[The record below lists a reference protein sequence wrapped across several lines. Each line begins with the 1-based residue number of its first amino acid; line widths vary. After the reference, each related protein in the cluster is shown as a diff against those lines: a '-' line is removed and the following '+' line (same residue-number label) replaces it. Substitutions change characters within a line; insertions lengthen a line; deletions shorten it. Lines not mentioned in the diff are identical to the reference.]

1 MYKYLLNIILL
12 FYFLLCFTSSVFAQ
26 IKDYGTL
33 VVKLNNTEIEIISP
47 KNQSRIDQN
56 TVVMCL
62 KEGRNNISWREEG
75 KVESKSVVV
84 KTGLVTIIEIGN
96 ADAELTVIADRGGI
110 LIELLGYPSQ
120 MSKYAGEKLTFN
132 NLKFGPT
139 TLVAKLAGKKDLVKL
154 IDISNKTNSPVN
166 VGWDDATLDVRFDR
180 ANVDLYINN
189 RLEATSN
196 SAGQIISLSNV
207 APGLKKISGV
217 ATDQQGN
224 KYLLE
229 VEPKELLVE
238 ANKTYAVNLTRKD
251 ALLQVTVDRP
261 AVEITV
267 NGVTLVSE
275 KAQSELVFPA
285 MLPGKTDL
293 KIKSGL
299 QTINKEVTLLADQV
313 VKESISWNDAT
324 LIIQVDRPNVDI
336 LINKK
341 LIATSQISNE
351 RIVLKN
357 LAPQHVLIE
366 GIFQALGNNFYPL
379 EANPKEFDLLAGQ
392 IVEVMLNKRDAQLI
406 VTTDRRD
413 EVELLLNNQVTP
425 LNRIDNNIY
434 HFPFISPGKVFLS
447 AKLKEK
453 PLLGTDTLVKQIDL
467 PVGQTPIKLEWE
479 DIFLFIEAESKI
491 VNLKVNGQEGAEIFW
506 EYPNKKTKR
515 VYVFSLKPHQ
525 SAEISWEI
533 LGKKAKPLTLFIK
546 ELNRSQGLVITNRQV
561 SESK

>member
-1 MYKYLLNIILL
+1 MYNYLFNIFLL
-12 FYFLLCFTSSVFAQ
+12 FYFLICFASSVFAQ

-33 VVKLNNTEIEIISP
+33 VIKLNNPAIEITSP
-47 KNQSRIDQN
+47 KNHSRIDQN

-62 KEGRNNISWREEG
+62 KEGRNNISWREDG

-84 KTGLVTIIEIGN
+84 KTGLVTTVDVGN
-96 ADAELTVIADRGGI
+96 ADAELTVIADRAGI
-110 LIELLGYPSQ
+110 SVELIGYSPQ
-120 MSKYAGEKLTFN
+120 ISKYAGEKLTFN
-132 NLKFGPT
+132 NLKFGPA
-139 TLVAKLAGKKDLVKL
+139 TLIAKLAGKKDLVKL
-154 IDISNKTNSPVN
+154 IDISKTNSPVN
-166 VGWDDATLDVRFDR
+166 IGWDDATLDVRFDR

-196 SAGQIISLSNV
+196 SAGQIISLSNIS
-207 APGLKKISGV
+207 PGLKKISGV
-217 ATDQQGN
+217 ATDKQGN

-229 VEPKELLVE
+229 VDPKELQVE
-238 ANKTYAVNLTRKD
+238 ANKTYAVNLARKD
-251 ALLQVTVDRP
+251 ALIQVSVDRP
-261 AVEITV
+261 AVEITI

-275 KAQSELVFPA
+275 KAQSELTFPP
-285 MLPGKTDL
+285 MLPGKTSL
-293 KIKSGL
+293 KIKSGS
-299 QTINKEVTLLADQV
+299 QIMNKEVILLADQV

-324 LIIQVDRPNVDI
+324 LIIQVDRPSVDI

-341 LIATSQISNE
+341 LLATSQISNE

-357 LAPQHVLIE
+357 LPPQHVLIE

-392 IVEVMLNKRDAQLI
+392 TVEVMLSKRDAQLI

-413 EVELLLNNQVTP
+413 EVDLLLNNQINP
-425 LNRIDNNIY
+425 LNRVDSNVY
-434 HFPFISPGKVFLS
+434 YFPFISPGKVFLS

-453 PLLGTDTLVKQIDL
+453 PLLGTDILLKQIDL
-467 PVGQTPIKLEWE
+467 PVGQTPVKLEWE
-479 DIFLFIEAESKI
+479 DIFLFVEVESKI

-506 EYPNKKTKR
+506 DYPNKKTKK

-525 SAEISWEI
+525 SVEISWEL

-546 ELNRSQGLVITNRQV
+546 ELNKSQGLVITNRQV
-561 SESK
+561 SENK

>member
-1 MYKYLLNIILL
+1 MYKYLLNIFLL
-12 FYFLLCFTSSVFAQ
+12 FYFLICFASSVFAQ

-33 VVKLNNTEIEIISP
+33 VIKFNNPAIELISP
-47 KNQSRIDQN
+47 KNHSRIDQN

-75 KVESKSVVV
+75 KVENKSVVV
-84 KTGLVTIIEIGN
+84 KTGLVTTIEIGN
-96 ADAELTVIADRGGI
+96 ADAELIIIADRAGI
-110 LIELLGYPSQ
+110 SVELIGYVSQ

-132 NLKFGPT
+132 NLKFGPA
-139 TLVAKLAGKKDLVKL
+139 TLIAKLAGKKDLVKL
-154 IDISNKTNSPVN
+154 INISKTNSPVN
-166 VGWDDATLDVRFDR
+166 VGWDDATLDVSFDR

-207 APGLKKISGV
+207 SPGLKKISGV

-229 VEPKELLVE
+229 VEPKELQVE
-238 ANKTYAVNLTRKD
+238 ANKTYAVNLARKD
-251 ALLQVTVDRP
+251 ALLQVSVDRP

-275 KAQSELVFPA
+275 KAESELTFPP
-285 MLPGKTDL
+285 MLPGKTGL
-293 KIKSGL
+293 KIKSGS
-299 QTINKEVTLLADQV
+299 QIINKEVILLADQV

-324 LIIQVDRPNVDI
+324 LIIQVDRPSVDI

-341 LIATSQISNE
+341 LLATSQISNE

-357 LAPQHVLIE
+357 LPPQHVLIE

-379 EANPKEFDLLAGQ
+379 EANPKEFDLSAGQ
-392 IVEVMLNKRDAQLI
+392 TVEVMLSKRDAQLI
-406 VTTDRRD
+406 ITTDRKD
-413 EVELLLNNQVTP
+413 EVELLLNNQINP
-425 LNRIDNNIY
+425 LNRVDSNVY
-434 HFPFISPGKVFLS
+434 YFPFISPGKVFLS

-453 PLLGTDTLVKQIDL
+453 PLLGTDILLKQIDL

-479 DIFLFIEAESKI
+479 DIFLFVEVESKI
-491 VNLKVNGQEGAEIFW
+491 VNLKVNDQEGTEIFW
-506 EYPNKKTKR
+506 DYPNKKTKK

-525 SAEISWEI
+525 SVEISWEL
-533 LGKKAKPLTLFIK
+533 LGKKAKPLSLFIK
-546 ELNRSQGLVITNRQV
+546 ELNKSQGLVITNRQV
-561 SESK
+561 PENK

>member
-1 MYKYLLNIILL
+1 MYKYLLNIFLL
-12 FYFLLCFTSSVFAQ
+12 FYFLICFASSVFAQ

-33 VVKLNNTEIEIISP
+33 VIKLNNPAIEITSP

-62 KEGRNNISWREEG
+62 KEGRNNISWREDG
-75 KVESKSVVV
+75 KVESKSVVI
-84 KTGLVTIIEIGN
+84 KTGLVTTVEIGS
-96 ADAELTVIADRGGI
+96 ADAELTVIADRAGI
-110 LIELLGYPSQ
+110 SVELIGYSPQ
-120 MSKYAGEKLTFN
+120 ISKYAGEKLTFN
-132 NLKFGPT
+132 NLKFGPA
-139 TLVAKLAGKKDLVKL
+139 TLIAKLAGKKDLVKL
-154 IDISNKTNSPVN
+154 IDISKTNSPVN
-166 VGWDDATLDVRFDR
+166 IGWDDATLDVRFDR

-196 SAGQIISLSNV
+196 SAGQIISLSNIS
-207 APGLKKISGV
+207 PGLKKISGV
-217 ATDQQGN
+217 ATDKQGN

-229 VEPKELLVE
+229 VDPKELQVE
-238 ANKTYAVNLTRKD
+238 ANKTYAVNLARKD
-251 ALLQVTVDRP
+251 ALLQVSVDRP
-261 AVEITV
+261 AVEITI

-275 KAQSELVFPA
+275 KAQSELTFPP
-285 MLPGKTDL
+285 MLPGKTSL
-293 KIKSGL
+293 KIKSGS
-299 QTINKEVTLLADQV
+299 QIINKEVILLADQV

-324 LIIQVDRPNVDI
+324 LIIQVDRPSVDI

-341 LIATSQISNE
+341 LLATSQISNE

-357 LAPQHVLIE
+357 LPPQHVLIE

-392 IVEVMLNKRDAQLI
+392 TVEVMLSKRDAQLI

-413 EVELLLNNQVTP
+413 EVDLLLNNQINP
-425 LNRIDNNIY
+425 LNRVDSNVY
-434 HFPFISPGKVFLS
+434 YFPFISPGKVFLS

-453 PLLGTDTLVKQIDL
+453 PLLGTDILLKQIDL
-467 PVGQTPIKLEWE
+467 PVGQTPVKLEWE
-479 DIFLFIEAESKI
+479 DIFLFVEVESKI

-506 EYPNKKTKR
+506 DYPNKKTKK

-525 SAEISWEI
+525 SVEISWEL

-546 ELNRSQGLVITNRQV
+546 ELNKSQGLVITNRQV
-561 SESK
+561 SENK

>member
-1 MYKYLLNIILL
+1 MYKYLFNFFLL
-12 FYFLLCFTSSVFAQ
+12 FYFLICFASSVFAQ

-33 VVKLNNTEIEIISP
+33 VIKLNNPAIEITSP
-47 KNQSRIDQN
+47 KNHSRIDQN

-62 KEGRNNISWREEG
+62 KEGRNNISWRETD

-84 KTGLVTIIEIGN
+84 KTGLVTTVEIGN
-96 ADAELTVIADRGGI
+96 ADAELIVIADRAGI
-110 LIELLGYPSQ
+110 LIELTGYPSQ
-120 MSKYAGEKLTFN
+120 LSKYAGEKLIFN
-132 NLKFGPT
+132 NLEFGPT
-139 TLVAKLAGKKDLVKL
+139 TLIAKLPGKKDLVKL
-154 IDISNKTNSPVN
+154 VDISNKTNSSVN

-196 SAGQIISLSNV
+196 SAGQIISLSNI

-217 ATDQQGN
+217 ATDKQGN

-229 VEPKELLVE
+229 VDPKELQVE

-251 ALLQVTVDRP
+251 ALLQVIVDRP
-261 AVEITV
+261 AVEIAV

-275 KAQSELVFPA
+275 KAQSELIFPS
-285 MLPGKTDL
+285 MLPGKTNL
-293 KIKSGL
+293 KIKSGS
-299 QTINKEVTLLADQV
+299 QIIDKEVTLLADQV

-324 LIIQVDRPNVDI
+324 LIIQVDRPSVDI

-341 LIATSQISNE
+341 LLATSQISNE

-357 LAPQHVLIE
+357 LPPQHVLIE

-379 EANPKEFDLLAGQ
+379 EANPKEFDLSAGQ
-392 IVEVMLNKRDAQLI
+392 TVEVMLSKRDAQLI

-413 EVELLLNNQVTP
+413 EVELLLNNQIKA
-425 LNRIDNNIY
+425 LNRVDSNVY
-434 HFPFISPGKVFLS
+434 YFPFISPGKVFLS

-453 PLLGTDTLVKQIDL
+453 PLLGSDILLKQIDL
-467 PVGQTPIKLEWE
+467 PVGQTPVKLEWE
-479 DIFLFIEAESKI
+479 DIFLFVEVESKI
-491 VNLKVNGQEGAEIFW
+491 VNLKVNGQEGTEIFW
-506 EYPNKKTKR
+506 DYPNKKTKK

-525 SAEISWEI
+525 SAEISWEL

-546 ELNRSQGLVITNRQV
+546 ELNNSQGLVITNRQV
-561 SESK
+561 SENK

>member
-1 MYKYLLNIILL
+1 MYKYLFNIFLL
-12 FYFLLCFTSSVFAQ
+12 FYFLICFASSVFAQ

-33 VVKLNNTEIEIISP
+33 VIKLNNPAIEVTSP
-47 KNQSRIDQN
+47 KNHSRIDQN

-75 KVESKSVVV
+75 KVENKSVVV
-84 KTGLVTIIEIGN
+84 KTGLVATVEIGN
-96 ADAELTVIADRGGI
+96 ADAELIIIADRAGI
-110 LIELLGYPSQ
+110 SVELIGYSPQ
-120 MSKYAGEKLTFN
+120 ISKYAGEKLTFN
-132 NLKFGPT
+132 NLKFGPA
-139 TLVAKLAGKKDLVKL
+139 TLIAKLAGKKDLVKL
-154 IDISNKTNSPVN
+154 INISKTNSPVN
-166 VGWDDATLDVRFDR
+166 IGWDDATLDVRFDR

-189 RLEATSN
+189 QLEATSN
-196 SAGQIISLSNV
+196 SAGQIISLSNIS
-207 APGLKKISGV
+207 PGLKKISGV

-229 VEPKELLVE
+229 VDPKELQIE

-251 ALLQVTVDRP
+251 ALLQVSVDRP

-275 KAQSELVFPA
+275 KAQSELVFPS
-285 MLPGKTDL
+285 MLPGKTNL
-293 KIKSGL
+293 KIKSGS
-299 QTINKEVTLLADQV
+299 QIINKEVVLLADQV

-341 LIATSQISNE
+341 LLATSQISNE
-351 RIVLKN
+351 RIILKN
-357 LAPQHVLIE
+357 LAPQHILIE
-366 GIFQALGNNFYPL
+366 AIFQALGNNFYPL

-392 IVEVMLNKRDAQLI
+392 TVEVMLSKRDAQLI

-413 EVELLLNNQVTP
+413 EVDLLLNNQITP
-425 LNRIDNNIY
+425 LNRVDSNVY

-453 PLLGTDTLVKQIDL
+453 PLLGTDILLKQIDL
-467 PVGQTPIKLEWE
+467 PVGQTPIKLDWE
-479 DIFLFIEAESKI
+479 DIFLFVEVESKI
-491 VNLKVNGQEGAEIFW
+491 VNLKVNGQEGTEIFW
-506 EYPNKKTKR
+506 DYPNKKTKK

-525 SAEISWEI
+525 SAEISWEL

-546 ELNRSQGLVITNRQV
+546 ELNNSQGLVITNRQV
-561 SESK
+561 PENK

>member
-1 MYKYLLNIILL
+1 MYKYLLNIVLM
-12 FYFLLCFTSSVFAQ
+12 FYFLLCFASNVFAQ

-33 VVKLNNTEIEIISP
+33 VIKLNNPTIEITSP

-62 KEGRNNISWREEG
+62 KEGRNSISWRENG
-75 KVESKSVVV
+75 KVENKPVVV
-84 KTGLVTIIEIGN
+84 KTGLVTIVEIGN
-96 ADAELTVIADRGGI
+96 ADAELTVITDRAGI
-110 LIELLGYPSQ
+110 SVELIGYSSQ
-120 MSKYAGEKLTFN
+120 ISKYVGEKLTFN
-132 NLKFGPT
+132 NLKFGPA
-139 TLVAKLAGKKDLVKL
+139 TLVAKLSGKKDLVKL
-154 IDISNKTNSPVN
+154 IDISNKTNNSIN
-166 VGWDDATLDVRFDR
+166 IGWDDATLDVRFDR

-207 APGLKKISGV
+207 SPGLKKISGV
-217 ATDQQGN
+217 ATDHQGN

-238 ANKTYAVNLTRKD
+238 ANKTYAINLARKD
-251 ALLQVTVDRP
+251 ALLQVSVDRP

-275 KAQSELVFPA
+275 KAQSELTFPP
-285 MLPGKTDL
+285 MLAGKTNL
-293 KIKSGL
+293 KIKSGS
-299 QTINKEVTLLADQV
+299 QIINKEVILLADQI
-313 VKESISWNDAT
+313 VKESIGWNDAT

-341 LIATSQISNE
+341 LLATSQISNE

-357 LAPQHVLIE
+357 LPPQHVLIE

-379 EANPKEFDLLAGQ
+379 DVNPKEFDLLAGQ
-392 IVEVMLNKRDAQLI
+392 TIEVMLSKRDAQLI
-406 VTTDRRD
+406 VTTDRKD
-413 EVELLLNNQVTP
+413 EVELLLNNQINP
-425 LNRIDNNIY
+425 LNRVDSNVY
-434 HFPFISPGKVFLS
+434 YFPFISPGKVFLS

-453 PLLGTDTLVKQIDL
+453 PLLGTDILLKQIDL
-467 PVGQTPIKLEWE
+467 PVGQTPVKLEWE
-479 DIFLFIEAESKI
+479 DIFLFVEVESKI
-491 VNLKVNGQEGAEIFW
+491 VNLKVNGIEGAEIFW
-506 EYPNKKTKR
+506 DYPNKQTKK

-525 SAEISWEI
+525 SVEVSWEL

-546 ELNRSQGLVITNRQV
+546 ELNKSQGLVITNRQV
-561 SESK
+561 SENK